1 MQSSPRQWV
10 RHLQG
15 MWQTTILTKCASFA
29 MQMHPHI
36 SIRQAA
42 ISTWTVI
49 TLGESEVE
57 SGQVN
62 VKNNATR
69 EEVTVSFEELTKNF
83 AVVLEQL
90 EK

>member
-1 MQSSPRQWV
+1 MLSNYCYTAPARPVWHAPSSLP
-10 RHLQG
+10 
-15 MWQTTILTKCASFA
+15 A
-29 MQMHPHI
+29 
-36 SIRQAA
+36 QATPWSYTFKA
-42 ISTWTVI
+42 KTVI

-83 AVVLEQL
+83 AAVLEQL

>member
-1 MQSSPRQWV
+1 MI
-10 RHLQG
+10 
-15 MWQTTILTKCASFA
+15 TFKAK
-29 MQMHPHI
+29 
-36 SIRQAA
+36 
-42 ISTWTVI
+42 TVI

-62 VKNNATR
+62 VKNNSTR

-83 AVVLEQL
+83 AAVLKQL